1 VYHAR
6 EIATGIEIAIK
17 KLTVVQEADLR
28 DTIKEIEIMKQ
39 VREDNQDIY
48 INQFTLPC
56 SAIATILFDI
66 MTISSRRMKFGSL
79 WSSARKARSPIC

>member
-39 VREDNQDIY
+39 VSCKTSLHQ
-48 INQFTLPC
+48 
-56 SAIATILFDI
+56 
-66 MTISSRRMKFGSL
+66 RRSERCCDFVFVFFLSL
-79 WSSARKARSPIC
+79 D